1 MNAQGGNVIKR
12 DQKANRKFAQSVPP
26 SPSSRLPSS
35 AGGIPP
41 SLLFRSRFPAFP
53 PSCSRALTVSLSR
66 SLVLAVSRSLAV
78 SWVLSFFRK
87 KKLDFAFSLC

>member
-41 SLLFRSRFPAFP
+41 SLCSDLAFPLPRLLALGLSRFRS
-53 PSCSRALTVSLSR
+53 LGLSFLR
-66 SLVLAVSRSLAV
+66 SLVLSPFLGCSRSFA
-78 SWVLSFFRK
+78 
-87 KKLDFAFSLC
+87 KKLDFACSLC

>member
-41 SLLFRSRFPAFP
+41 LAFPLSRLLALGLSRFRS
-53 PSCSRALTVSLSR
+53 LGLSFLR
-66 SLVLAVSRSLAV
+66 SLVLSPFLGCSRSFA
-78 SWVLSFFRK
+78 
-87 KKLDFAFSLC
+87 KKLDFACSLC